1 MHRLVRSVDNSLD
14 LSYVRLPSSV
24 GLAVGMGNVE
34 TKNNALAADITLCH
48 LTDTSIRISEIIS
61 SLTLKSSY
69 PISIAQDSEKCN
81 RFPKKSYF
89 SSEFFCF

>member
-48 LTDTSIRISEIIS
+48 FRTPPSI
-61 SLTLKSSY
+61 Y
-69 PISIAQDSEKCN
+69 PKLYQLFLI
-81 RFPKKSYF
+81 
-89 SSEFFCF
+89 